1 MRQIKDL
8 IPIIFIGVMGN
19 SVIYLIPLLVGG
31 MVADRGFTEQQAG
44 FMASADLGG
53 YAVATFVTALILD
66 RCSWRRLAVCALAV
80 MIIANVA
87 TTFVY
92 RVDSFALIRFASGLG
107 SGVLAA
113 IASVAVGQTENPER
127 NYGML
132 IGAALLFGTAGLWGL
147 PVLLGRM
154 GLNGAY
160 WLLALLAASAAFVA
174 IRIPNAREVRSA
186 ASIGATR
193 SGWMAAGIVL
203 LSILLFWAEQN
214 DVYAYI
220 ERIGNAA
227 GIKPEFIGFSLGVAN
242 LMGFVGAAF
251 VAWLGTRAGRLIPLV
266 LATVLQLGCLAVLMG
281 HVGPTRYLVALGV
294 LALAWNVVN
303 PFQLG
308 VLAGIDPSGKA
319 LALAATVT
327 GVGLALGP
335 AIAAVA
341 IGMGGYGAVLWLG
354 GALSVISLALV
365 LPPERTVARQSRDSV
380 VTVLASSP

>member
-1 MRQIKDL
+1 VGKLRGL
-8 IPIIFIGVMGN
+8 IPIIVIGVMGN

-31 MVADRGFTEQQAG
+31 MVSDRGFSEQQAG

-53 YAVATFVTALILD
+53 YAVATFLTALLLD
-66 RCSWRRLAVCALAV
+66 RFSWRRMSVCAV
-80 MIIANVA
+80 TIMIIANVT

-92 RVDSFALIRFASGLG
+92 GADLFALVRFASGLG

-113 IASVAVGQTENPER
+113 IASVSVGQTDNPER

-147 PVLLGRM
+147 PILLDRF

-160 WLLALLAASAAFVA
+160 WLLALLGALVMFVA
-174 IRIPNAREVRSA
+174 VTIPTGRIMREETKPV
-186 ASIGATR
+186 ATR
-193 SGWMAAGIVL
+193 SVWLWAGVVL

-220 ERIGNAA
+220 ERIGNAS
-227 GIKPEFIGFSLGVAN
+227 GLTPEYIGFSLGAAN
-242 LMGFVGAAF
+242 LTGFVGAAL
-251 VAWLGTRAGRLIPLV
+251 VAWLGTRVGRVAPLV
-266 LATVLQLGCLAVLMG
+266 IATVLQLVCLAALAG
-281 HVGPTRYLVALGV
+281 HVNSVTYLVALGV

-327 GVGLALGP
+327 GGGLAIGP
-335 AIAAVA
+335 AAAALA
-341 IGMGGYGAVLWLG
+341 IGVGGYGAVLWLG
-354 GALSVISLALV
+354 GSLSIISLALV
-365 LPPERTVARQSRDSV
+365 LPPERAIARHSL
-380 VTVLASSP
+380 TA